1 MKTFQYDVYLLLDHR
16 IKGRRT
22 LRPGQY
28 FSIFIMSD
36 GRAPRGTEKALND
49 RICIENP
56 WKEKCLVNYDDGTRV
71 KKGRDGIEYIF
82 QETGPLSFDNG
93 KLLAVFSTYRMLFE

>member
-1 MKTFQYDVYLLLDHR
+1 M
-16 IKGRRT
+16 
-22 LRPGQY
+22 PGQNI
-28 FSIFIMSD
+28 IFFHFQKV
-36 GRAPRGTEKALND
+36 GRQA
-49 RICIENP
+49 RIGIENP